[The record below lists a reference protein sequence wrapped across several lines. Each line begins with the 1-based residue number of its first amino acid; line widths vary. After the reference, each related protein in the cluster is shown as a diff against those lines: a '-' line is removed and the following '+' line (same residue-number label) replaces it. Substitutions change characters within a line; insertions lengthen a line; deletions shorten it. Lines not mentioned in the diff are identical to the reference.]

1 MLQNCSI
8 SPRIYGSICFNILLF
23 IPSLIFTK
31 INTDEW
37 QDLFYYITLAFA
49 LIFNMNDSIFQGAFA
64 SLIGRFPEKY
74 MSSLSQGL
82 RWTVKNVPYYVP
94 DLQVRQSGAH
104 WCL

>member
-1 MLQNCSI
+1 M
-8 SPRIYGSICFNILLF
+8 
-23 IPSLIFTK
+23 IFTK

-104 WCL
+104 WYP